1 MMHGLHLVGD
11 KHVKNHD
18 CTSKDTPDMLRYG
31 PAGCYVIEFSLK
43 TAPPPGDGV
52 VQGESCRS
60 GYIIPLL
67 YRSIY
72 TMPLLWECWMVHGSC
87 LTGVE
92 QHAMS
97 QCFTPNHI
105 PYMLSCHHGFLNE
118 LDISTR

>member
-1 MMHGLHLVGD
+1 MNMSRIMIAPQ
-11 KHVKNHD
+11 K
-18 CTSKDTPDMLRYG
+18 TPLTRSAMDLLDI
-31 PAGCYVIEFSLK
+31 IEFSLK

-72 TMPLLWECWMVHGSC
+72 TMPLLWEHWMVHGSC